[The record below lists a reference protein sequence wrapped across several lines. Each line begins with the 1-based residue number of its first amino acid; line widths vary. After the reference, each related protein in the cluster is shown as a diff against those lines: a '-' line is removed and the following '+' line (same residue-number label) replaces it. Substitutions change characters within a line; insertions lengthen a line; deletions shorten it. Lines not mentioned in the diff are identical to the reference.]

1 MTNIRLP
8 RAVCAVVSEV
18 LRGSHATLDSLFET
32 AGAPGPPPSLPHS
45 TKWKDWLFRAGV
57 DPNVDSLA
65 VLGNVLEEF
74 MDIGPQEDSES
85 FEHWKTNRDR
95 VVRVLEEN
103 GFRYYRGGRVLPR
116 NLLGAWKKRNAEILS
131 CFDLERLQER
141 MQAYAD
147 LEMGASVMQELSEAS
162 NQHRDADAVAAV
174 WFKVYNESFITLYD
188 RGLLANLIVVDAIPE
203 AAQAQLDAMAAEVEA
218 YNHVEPVAEVV
229 APVVQIDLVT
239 QCARD
244 FHEMGS
250 SQFAAKYLKN
260 TRNRPTYDAACE
272 RGLL

>member
-1 MTNIRLP
+1 M
-8 RAVCAVVSEV
+8 SW
-18 LRGSHATLDSLFET
+18 S
-32 AGAPGPPPSLPHS
+32 
-45 TKWKDWLFRAGV
+45 
-57 DPNVDSLA
+57 
-65 VLGNVLEEF
+65 
-74 MDIGPQEDSES
+74 
-85 FEHWKTNRDR
+85 NREIIDY
-95 VVRVLEEN
+95 
-103 GFRYYRGGRVLPR
+103 GR

-147 LEMGASVMQELSEAS
+147 LETGASVMQELSEAS

-229 APVVQIDLVT
+229 APVVQIDPVT